1 MELSTQ
7 IREIAKRKYVR
18 PALATGKKEFSIAVR
33 DLMAEARAQGISTV
47 QRTPPFCT
55 SIQTR
60 EFLDDN
66 GLEVAWVDGPA
77 KKLSTT
83 VVVHYR
89 VTDSASETAVQAVSP
104 LPAETPE
111 QRAFRLTEKLRGLM
125 KDEIAAHGGAEGY
138 LRWVRGEDDAA

>member
-1 MELSTQ
+1 MELADQ
-7 IREIAKRKYVR
+7 IREIAKKKFVR
-18 PALATGKKEFSIAVR
+18 PALAAGKKEFFIAVR

-60 EFLDDN
+60 DFLVDN
-66 GLEVAWVDGPA
+66 RLEVARVDGPA

-89 VTDSASETAVQAVSP
+89 VNDSVSETVGQVVPSS
-104 LPAETPE
+104 PAETPE

-138 LRWVRGEDDAA
+138 LRWVRGEDEAA

>member
-1 MELSTQ
+1 MELATR
-7 IREIAKRKYVR
+7 IREIAAKKFIR
-18 PALATGKKEFSIAVR
+18 PALAAGKKEFSIAVR
-33 DLMAEARAQGISTV
+33 DLMAEARAQGISTI

-60 EFLDDN
+60 DFLVDN
-66 GLEVAWVDGPA
+66 GLEVAWVDGPS

-83 VVVHYR
+83 VVIHYR
-89 VTDSASETAVQAVSP
+89 VTHSVPETAVQAVPPAS
-104 LPAETPE
+104 AETPE

-138 LRWVRGEDDAA
+138 LRWVRGEDEAA